1 MNQFNIELDWKF
13 TRSLTTSLA
22 CSKRPKPYRG
32 QVSDKADLF
41 SRTFIGLKLDA
52 HTFFHLRVVL
62 RYMHSYLTLL
72 MANIK
77 NLKKLQLIQTI

>member
-41 SRTFIGLKLDA
+41 SRTFIGL
-52 HTFFHLRVVL
+52 
-62 RYMHSYLTLL
+62 
-72 MANIK
+72 
-77 NLKKLQLIQTI
+77 